1 MIHQPVLSGCSNG
14 IHAVV
19 WLMGIRKQPMIEDKM
34 EG

>member
-1 MIHQPVLSGCSNG
+1 MILPSVLSGCSTG

-19 WLMGIRKQPMIEDKM
+19 RLMGIRKQPMIEDKT